1 MPAAS
6 VLAPS
11 ALLAAAAASGWVLE
25 RCGVLVSRWLAAGA
39 AWLALAV
46 LLATWWATGRATLEL
61 NLPGTLAGAPLALRL
76 DAIGV
81 AFGLVVLLPVALL
94 FTFQRLCS
102 GLLPWPS
109 WLPAMWDRERL
120 EAGSLALALL
130 GPIGFLLLARAYL
143 LGAGQWP
150 SPALNVALAAVG
162 VAAAAAAALR
172 AQAAPNRTA

>member
-11 ALLAAAAASGWVLE
+11 ALLAATAASGWVLE

-94 FTFQRLCS
+94 FTFQRRS
-102 GLLPWPS
+102 SAEASVAGLAAGRRGGQ
-109 WLPAMWDRERL
+109 PAADGGR
-120 EAGSLALALL
+120 AGYLRQPTAGGATPGG
-130 GPIGFLLLARAYL
+130 GPIHLRL
-143 LGAGQWP
+143 P
-150 SPALNVALAAVG
+150 G
-162 VAAAAAAALR
+162 VAQRRRTAAALGGRR
-172 AQAAPNRTA
+172 A

>member
-11 ALLAAAAASGWVLE
+11 ALLAAAAALGWALE
-25 RCGVLVSRWLAAGA
+25 RLGVHASRWLAARA
-39 AWLALAV
+39 ARPALAV

-94 FTFQRLCS
+94 FTFQRRSSAEASVAALAAS
-102 GLLPWPS
+102 ASLL
-109 WLPAMWDRERL
+109 AG
-120 EAGSLALALL
+120 EAGSLLLTAVAL
-130 GPIGFLLLARAYL
+130 GTCGRLLL
-143 LGAGQWP
+143 
-150 SPALNVALAAVG
+150 VAPQQEG
-162 VAAAAAAALR
+162 
-172 AQAAPNRTA
+172 